1 MSFMEKPR
9 NLRIFAQNSY
19 CDCRMT
25 LKDFLNSGDRFA
37 AGSGARLTEIA
48 PGHAAALME
57 VTSAHLNAG
66 GVCQGGAIF
75 TLADLVFAALVNQG
89 ENLTFAINSTIYY
102 HVSAK
107 EGDTLRAEG
116 RLSCAH
122 HRLPTAEVEV
132 TNQAGIR
139 IATFTGQAYTG
150 RTPLSFD
157 SLQ

>member
-1 MSFMEKPR
+1 M
-9 NLRIFAQNSY
+9 LIFGKDY
-19 CDCRMT
+19 TLMT
-25 LKDFLNSGDRFA
+25 LKDYLNDGDRFA
-37 AGSGARLTEIA
+37 AGSGARLIEIA
-48 PGHAAALME
+48 PGSAVAVLE
-57 VTSAHLNAG
+57 VTSEHLNAG

-102 HVSAK
+102 HVSAR

-132 TNQAGIR
+132 TNQDGVN

-150 RTPLSFD
+150 RNPISVD
-157 SLQ
+157 ALQ

>member
-1 MSFMEKPR
+1 
-9 NLRIFAQNSY
+9 
-19 CDCRMT
+19 MT

-37 AGSGARLTEIA
+37 AGCGARLVEIA
-48 PGHAAALME
+48 PGTAVAVLE

-89 ENLTFAINSTIYY
+89 ENITFAINSTIYY
-102 HVSAK
+102 HVSAR

-116 RLSCAH
+116 RLSCDH
-122 HRLPTAEVEV
+122 HRIPSVEVEV
-132 TNQAGIR
+132 TNQDGIR

-150 RTPLSFD
+150 RTPLSVEG
-157 SLQ
+157 LQ

>member
-1 MSFMEKPR
+1 
-9 NLRIFAQNSY
+9 
-19 CDCRMT
+19 MT

-37 AGSGARLTEIA
+37 AGCGARLIEIA
-48 PGHAAALME
+48 PGTAVAVLE

-89 ENLTFAINSTIYY
+89 ENITFAINSTIYY
-102 HVSAK
+102 HVSAR

-116 RLSCAH
+116 RISCDH
-122 HRLPTAEVEV
+122 HRIPSVEVEV
-132 TNQAGIR
+132 TNQDGVR

-150 RTPLSFD
+150 RTPLSVEG
-157 SLQ
+157 LQ

>member
-1 MSFMEKPR
+1 
-9 NLRIFAQNSY
+9 
-19 CDCRMT
+19 MT

-37 AGSGARLTEIA
+37 AGCGARLVEVA
-48 PGHAAALME
+48 PGTAVAVLE

-89 ENLTFAINSTIYY
+89 ENITFAINSTIYY
-102 HVSAK
+102 HVSAQ

-116 RLSCAH
+116 RISCDH
-122 HRLPTAEVEV
+122 HRIPSVEVKV
-132 TNQAGIR
+132 TNQDDVR

-150 RTPLSFD
+150 RTPISVEG
-157 SLQ
+157 LQ

>member
-1 MSFMEKPR
+1 
-9 NLRIFAQNSY
+9 
-19 CDCRMT
+19 MT

-37 AGSGARLTEIA
+37 AGSGAQLVEIA
-48 PGHAAALME
+48 LGTAVAVLE

-89 ENLTFAINSTIYY
+89 ENITFAINSTIYY
-102 HVSAK
+102 HVSAR

-116 RLSCAH
+116 RISCDH
-122 HRLPTAEVEV
+122 HRIPSVEVEV
-132 TNQAGIR
+132 TNQDGVR

-150 RTPLSFD
+150 RTPISVEG
-157 SLQ
+157 LQ